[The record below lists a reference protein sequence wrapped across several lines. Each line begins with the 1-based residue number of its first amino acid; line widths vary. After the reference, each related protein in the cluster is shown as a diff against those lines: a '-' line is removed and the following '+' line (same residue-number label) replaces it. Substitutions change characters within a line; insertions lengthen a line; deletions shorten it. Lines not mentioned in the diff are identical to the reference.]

1 MKKHLRFY
9 CILLTCMLCSIS
21 AKAEFDTRVRY
32 GIGNLYYYLDF
43 SSMEAIIAPDNSYSG
58 SLVIPEKLYS
68 RYGTF
73 TITGIYASAFEN
85 CDDLTSVTIPNSITS
100 IGNFAFSSCSGLTS
114 ITIPNSV
121 KSIGDNAFSS
131 CTGLTS
137 ITIPNS
143 VTSIG
148 VEAFSICT
156 SLTSI
161 TIPNSVTSIERY
173 AFAECKNLTS
183 LKIGNSVKSIGFC
196 AFMLCSSLTSVTIP
210 NSVDSIADLAFA
222 DCSSIKSITI
232 PNSVTSLGWG
242 AFDNCE
248 SLTSVNIGNS
258 ITTIMGGAFGGCKNL
273 TSVKIGNSVTTIK
286 CGAFSGCSK
295 IQDVYCYTAEPPQA
309 IDSYF
314 TFAFNAT
321 LHVPAESIDKYSS
334 ITPWD
339 NFGSI
344 VPLTGQE
351 LAIKNIGAYDN
362 IAMSASANAITIS
375 GLRDGEVC
383 SLYSLSGSKLDQA
396 TAANGS
402 VSLCAKGQSVVVVS
416 IGSQNMKMIIK

>member
-85 CDDLTSVTIPNSITS
+85 CDDLTSVTIPNSITN

-148 VEAFSICT
+148 NNAF
-156 SLTSI
+156 
-161 TIPNSVTSIERY
+161 E
-173 AFAECKNLTS
+173 
-183 LKIGNSVKSIGFC
+183 
-196 AFMLCSSLTSVTIP
+196 
-210 NSVDSIADLAFA
+210 
-222 DCSSIKSITI
+222 
-232 PNSVTSLGWG
+232 
-242 AFDNCE
+242 
-248 SLTSVNIGNS
+248 
-258 ITTIMGGAFGGCKNL
+258 
-273 TSVKIGNSVTTIK
+273 
-286 CGAFSGCSK
+286 
-295 IQDVYCYTAEPPQA
+295 YC
-309 IDSYF
+309 I
-314 TFAFNAT
+314 
-321 LHVPAESIDKYSS
+321 
-334 ITPWD
+334 
-339 NFGSI
+339 
-344 VPLTGQE
+344 
-351 LAIKNIGAYDN
+351 
-362 IAMSASANAITIS
+362 
-375 GLRDGEVC
+375 
-383 SLYSLSGSKLDQA
+383 
-396 TAANGS
+396 
-402 VSLCAKGQSVVVVS
+402 
-416 IGSQNMKMIIK
+416 

>member
-21 AKAEFDTRVRY
+21 AKAEFDTIVRY

-43 SSMEAIIAPDNSYSG
+43 SSMEAIIADKNSYSG

-68 RYGTF
+68 RWGTF

-85 CDDLTSVTIPNSITS
+85 CDDLTSVTIPNSVT
-100 IGNFAFSSCSGLTS
+100 
-114 ITIPNSV
+114 
-121 KSIGDNAFSS
+121 SIGDNAF
-131 CTGLTS
+131 
-137 ITIPNS
+137 
-143 VTSIG
+143 
-148 VEAFSICT
+148 
-156 SLTSI
+156 
-161 TIPNSVTSIERY
+161 Y
-173 AFAECKNLTS
+173 YCKNLTS
-183 LKIGNSVKSIGFC
+183 LKIGNSVKSIGFA

-248 SLTSVNIGNS
+248 SLTSVKIGNS

-362 IAMSASANAITIS
+362 IAMSASANGITIS

-402 VSLCAKGQSVVVVS
+402 VSLCAKGQSVVVVR
-416 IGSQNMKMIIK
+416 IGSRNMKMIIK